1 MYNYNILLY
10 LNVKGVHFVYQM
22 IIIDDEPLVLE
33 YLTEFI
39 NNEFPE
45 IQVAANFDVSS
56 KAVSYLKGNSVDI
69 VLTDISMP
77 EPTGIDIA
85 ELCHES
91 FPQTVVIFLSAYK
104 EFEYAHSAITFNVH
118 DYILKPL
125 SKNHLIKSLS
135 SAIELLNK
143 RNNEPKLSGFASN
156 EYLLACQAVFS
167 DLMCSSIRSEAE
179 LNEKFLSIN
188 LPVFMTDNPAVIFS
202 LQIENMTD
210 YLNNNWKYGKPA
222 LFDTLFRLVCT
233 ETESVFFAPVWYVQ
247 DKIEL
252 IGIAK
257 KTNIDYEQ
265 IKSEFNLQIVN
276 KVSKTM
282 KLDITPAFIKELP
295 AVKSMLSDNQ
305 SIENDKDLAKKFY
318 NYIEQNYKNH
328 ISLEDAAK
336 HFNFS
341 RVYFSVYYKKC
352 IGENFSTTLT
362 KIRIEKAKELLK
374 NPHAKVS
381 AVMREVGYNHSTHFH
396 NTFKKIV
403 GCSPAEYQKN
413 L

>member
-1 MYNYNILLY
+1 
-10 LNVKGVHFVYQM
+10 
-22 IIIDDEPLVLE
+22 
-33 YLTEFI
+33 
-39 NNEFPE
+39 
-45 IQVAANFDVSS
+45 
-56 KAVSYLKGNSVDI
+56 
-69 VLTDISMP
+69 
-77 EPTGIDIA
+77 
-85 ELCHES
+85 
-91 FPQTVVIFLSAYK
+91 
-104 EFEYAHSAITFNVH
+104 
-118 DYILKPL
+118 
-125 SKNHLIKSLS
+125 
-135 SAIELLNK
+135 
-143 RNNEPKLSGFASN
+143 
-156 EYLLACQAVFS
+156 
-167 DLMCSSIRSEAE
+167 
-179 LNEKFLSIN
+179 
-188 LPVFMTDNPAVIFS
+188 
-202 LQIENMTD
+202 MTD
-210 YLNNNWKYGKPA
+210 YINTIWKYGKSA

-233 ETESVFFAPVWYVQ
+233 ETDSVFFAPIWYVQ
-247 DKIEL
+247 DKIEI

-257 KTNIDYEQ
+257 KAETNHEQ
-265 IKSEFNLQIVN
+265 ILSEFKLQIVN

-282 KLDITPAFIKELP
+282 KLDITPSVIKELP
-295 AVKSMLSDNQ
+295 AVKSLLSENQ
-305 SIENDKDLAKKFY
+305 NMENDKDLTKKFY
-318 NYIEQNYKNH
+318 AYIEQNYKNH